1 MFWVI
6 LGIIAIIISIIWAI
20 KNAIEWESFIS
31 FMVVPFVVFMAFL
44 ISILGIGLSN
54 IMATGVADTEVFLE
68 HEWELH
74 LLNYNIETEEQ
85 YFIGTGSFDSKPK
98 YYVML
103 KTEMGYEMKTYD
115 ISEVT
120 LIYSDI
126 PRVEFYK
133 NYYTNPVVRFFCG
146 EESLDTHY
154 KIYVPEGSILNNYQV
169 DLE

>member
-6 LGIIAIIISIIWAI
+6 LGVIAVIISIVWAI
-20 KNAIEWESFIS
+20 KDSIEWESFMS
-31 FMVVPFVVFMAFL
+31 FIIVPAIAFAAFL
-44 ISILGIGLSN
+44 VSVLGIGLSN
-54 IMATGVADTEVFLE
+54 VMATGIADTEVFLD

-74 LLNYNIETEEQ
+74 SLNDNIEIEGQ
-85 YFIGTGSFDSKPK
+85 YFIGTGSFDSEPK

-120 LIYSDI
+120 LIYSDT

-133 NYYTNPVVRFFCG
+133 NYYTNPVVKFFCG

-154 KIYVPEGSILNNYQV
+154 KIYIPEGSILNNYQI